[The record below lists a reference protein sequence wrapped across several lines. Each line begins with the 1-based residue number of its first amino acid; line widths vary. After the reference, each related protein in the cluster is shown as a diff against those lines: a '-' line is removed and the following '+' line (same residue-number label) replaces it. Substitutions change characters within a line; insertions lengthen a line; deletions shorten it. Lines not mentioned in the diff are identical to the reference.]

1 MIINNNLANSGDLVA
16 RRLISLFWVSLWP
29 DALSNFSKSN
39 GLVFST
45 RANASH
51 LAGTMHGHSS
61 LNALSHPDSSF
72 EKLGVSKA
80 YFIRMRGLQGRAVKR
95 FAI

>member
-1 MIINNNLANSGDLVA
+1 
-16 RRLISLFWVSLWP
+16 VSLWP

-39 GLVFST
+39 SPVFSR

-72 EKLGVSKA
+72 EKVGASTA
-80 YFIRMRGLQGRAVKR
+80 HFIRQRDLQGRAVKR

>member
-1 MIINNNLANSGDLVA
+1 M
-16 RRLISLFWVSLWP
+16 P
-29 DALSNFSKSN
+29 
-39 GLVFST
+39 LVFSR

-72 EKLGVSKA
+72 EKVGVSKA
-80 YFIRMRGLQGRAVKR
+80 DFIRMRHWQGRAVTR